1 MKLTTKRLQNLIKE
15 ELKKVRLRNL
25 IKEELKKVLSE
36 TLDVDQ
42 RTKREIS
49 DMFDAGKQAAVEDG
63 NDIRTAIRLA
73 GEYALESERIKEA
86 FPNAHAWLL
95 AADQYAADQE
105 LENWM
110 ANKKYSMR

>member
-1 MKLTTKRLQNLIKE
+1 MKLTTKRL
-15 ELKKVRLRNL
+15 RHL

-36 TLDVDQ
+36 TYDE
-42 RTKREIS
+42 REIS

-73 GEYALESERIKEA
+73 GEYALESARIKEA

-95 AADQYAADQE
+95 SADQYAANQE

>member
-1 MKLTTKRLQNLIKE
+1 MKLTTKRL
-15 ELKKVRLRNL
+15 RYL

-36 TLDVDQ
+36 TYDVDQ
-42 RTKREIS
+42 EMEREIS

-73 GEYALESERIKEA
+73 GEYALESARIKEV

-95 AADQYAADQE
+95 SADQYAADEE

>member
-1 MKLTTKRLQNLIKE
+1 MKLTTKRL
-15 ELKKVRLRNL
+15 RYL

-36 TLDVDQ
+36 TYDVDQ
-42 RTKREIS
+42 ELEREIS
-49 DMFDAGKQAAVEDG
+49 DMFNAGKQAAVEDG

-73 GEYALESERIKEA
+73 GEYALESARIKEA

-95 AADQYAADQE
+95 GADQYAANQE

>member
-1 MKLTTKRLQNLIKE
+1 MKLTIKQ
-15 ELKKVRLRNL
+15 LRYL

-36 TLDVDQ
+36 TDDMDPGM
-42 RTKREIS
+42 EIS

-63 NDIRTAIRLA
+63 NDIRDAIRLA
-73 GEYALESERIKEA
+73 GEYALESARIKKA

-95 AADQYAADQE
+95 SADQYAVGEE